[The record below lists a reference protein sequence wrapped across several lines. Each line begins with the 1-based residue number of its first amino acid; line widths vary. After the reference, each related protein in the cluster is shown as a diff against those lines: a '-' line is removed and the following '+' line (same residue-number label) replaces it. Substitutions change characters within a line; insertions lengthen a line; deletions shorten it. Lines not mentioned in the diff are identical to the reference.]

1 MRAAGIILKALR
13 WPLLWLLAMT
23 AAQTIIM
30 FIAFALT
37 ELNS

>member
-13 WPLLWLLAMT
+13 WPLLAMT

-30 FIAFALT
+30 LVAFALT